1 MKKIT
6 FKAQALTLIAVFILF
21 FLLAEI
27 TKVSLFNNAAWIIW
41 GLVFI
46 INPVCPKAWEYS
58 DHDKVRLGFRIGGVF
73 AIVIGL
79 ITRFGV

>member
-1 MKKIT
+1 MKQIT
-6 FKAQALTLIAVFILF
+6 FKAQVITLAIIHGFLL
-21 FLLAEI
+21 LLAEL